1 MKEMFEYVLSDL
13 PGLDCVLLY
22 PPQTLLWPLLLPLLF
37 VSCIVGNCCSV
48 LQTQII
54 NWGRER
60 MEGRRHANK

>member
-37 VSCIVGNCCSV
+37 VSCIVGNCCPV

-54 NWGRER
+54 N
-60 MEGRRHANK
+60 